1 MNIKEII
8 VEATLDQIRQTL
20 STNKQKNEKERQQAQ
35 AQRAEQEAQRQA
47 QNAEQEKQ
55 DAEQRAQEQEAK
67 SRLRKIVQQAIV
79 TGDRSEWDTLDPW
92 DKMTALSDAGLIGS
106 GDRYNYSRKAD
117 LSDQRLQQAILQRQ
131 QQQYDVEIGPEKRA
145 ELNAKAEEL
154 AEMRRQ
160 QLRAERVEDEKI
172 AYERYKDKAER
183 EDAMKKIEM
192 QYQQELTVINTEHR
206 NNMEAIRTGNAHE
219 INKLDME
226 YAEAARERQHE
237 LDRDKLRQQQQ
248 QAQRPEAEPQFP
260 EPEDEKDEE
269 PGEPFRPQAPA
280 GPALTA
286 PAPTKPN
293 KYNNDDVIDVD
304 YKEEPPK
311 PGKPPQ
317 LPRPTNEAVDLF
329 NRIKQ
334 LVGR

>member
-8 VEATLDQIRQTL
+8 VEATLDQMRQDL
-20 STNKQKNEKERQQAQ
+20 RDRQAQRQ
-35 AQRAEQEAQRQA
+35 AQRAEQEKQDAEQR
-47 QNAEQEKQ
+47 AEQEKQ
-55 DAEQRAQEQEAK
+55 DAEQRAQQQEAK

-79 TGDRSEWDTLDPW
+79 TGDRSEWNTLGPR
-92 DKMTALSDAGLIGS
+92 DKMTGLYDAGLIRS
-106 GDRYNYSRKAD
+106 GDSYNYSRNAD

-160 QLRAERVEDEKI
+160 QLRKEKLEDEQI

-183 EDAMKKIEM
+183 EAAMKKIEM

-219 INKLDME
+219 INKLNME

-237 LDRDKLRQQQQ
+237 LDQDKLRQQQQ
-248 QAQRPEAEPQFP
+248 AQQQAQQQSQRP
-260 EPEDEKDEE
+260 EPEDTNDDDEE
-269 PGEPFRPQAPA
+269 PAEPYRPQAPA

-286 PAPTKPN
+286 PAKPPKPS
-293 KYNNDDVIDVD
+293 KYDNDDVIDVD
-304 YKEEPPK
+304 AKEVPDKEPPK

-317 LPRPTNEAVDLF
+317 LPKPTNEAVDLL